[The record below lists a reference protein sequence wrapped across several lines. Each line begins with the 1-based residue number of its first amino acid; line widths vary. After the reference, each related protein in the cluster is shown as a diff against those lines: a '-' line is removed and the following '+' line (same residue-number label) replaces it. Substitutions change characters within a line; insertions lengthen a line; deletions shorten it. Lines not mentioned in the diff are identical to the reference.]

1 MRARKH
7 IAMIGTTAPS
17 HIYPSLAVIRELVE
31 RGHRVSYSVGSV
43 QAHLVQPTGA
53 DLITYE
59 SNLPQSDSGWSGD
72 IGTSM
77 RIFLDEGIATLPQLV
92 NYFDND
98 RPDVVLYDIGG
109 HPGPILGARYGVP
122 AVQLSPAFVAWDTFE
137 EDNAEFYEA
146 LRESESGKAYFST
159 FTNWLRAN
167 GIEKDADQHTPE
179 QILAL
184 IPRAMQ
190 PNAERVPDTVQFVG
204 PCLDP
209 SRLAADWAPPRSDS
223 KVLLVSF
230 GTSYNEQLP
239 VYRACIEAFGDTEWH
254 VVMAIGKRVG
264 PADLGQLPDNIEV
277 HESVPQLA
285 VLDHA
290 SAFVTHAGMGG
301 CTESLWF
308 GVPTIAIPQAVDQF
322 ANAAML
328 EAIGVGRHLPA
339 DGVSAESLHQAVS
352 HVDGSQ
358 DVRSALDRIRAEVRA
373 NGGVAKAADA
383 VEAFA

>member
-53 DLITYE
+53 ELITYE
-59 SNLPQSDSGWSGD
+59 STLPQSDSGWSED

-77 RIFLDEGIATLPQLV
+77 RIFLDEGIAVLPQLV
-92 NYFDND
+92 DYFDND

-122 AVQLSPAFVAWDTFE
+122 AVQVSPAFVAWDTFE
-137 EDNAEFYEA
+137 QDNAEFYEA
-146 LRESESGKAYFST
+146 LRDSASGKAYFST
-159 FTNWLRAN
+159 FTSWLRAN
-167 GIEKDADQHTPE
+167 RIEKDAEQHTPDH
-179 QILAL
+179 ILAL

-190 PNAERVPDTVQFVG
+190 PNADRVPESVQFVG

-209 SRLAADWAPPRSDS
+209 LRLAERWAPPSGAS

-239 VYRACIEAFGDTEWH
+239 VYQACIEAFGGTEWH
-254 VVMAIGKRVG
+254 VVMAIGKRVD
-264 PADLGQLPDNIEV
+264 PQDLGELPDNVEV
-277 HESVPQLA
+277 HDSVPQLA

-308 GVPTIAIPQAVDQF
+308 GVPTVAIPQAVDQF

-328 EAIGVGRHLPA
+328 ESIGVGRHLPA
-339 DGVSAESLHQAVS
+339 DQVTAESLRETVLQVS
-352 HVDGSQ
+352 GSQ

-373 NGGVAKAADA
+373 NGGVRKAADA
-383 VEAFA
+383 VEAFL